1 MCTFH
6 IYILCKKSIEKEIPR
21 RKMTSFW
28 LTLCRNWV
36 YFFSKILKLVSY
48 TFKLWQY
55 YVNGRFT
62 INMIVG
68 SCINYQRTQ
77 GFLPCNIRKILPPI
91 VLFHVLGLMLYHNLN
106 SYILLFSFAFCRSD
120 NQRNRRGQTM
130 MDFHRMHQRRNFSLS
145 LFSLVMVLHFFSKGK
160 YTQFD
165 RYWIITRYEKRFLK
179 KFNLWRGL
187 VGKSILLLNEYL
199 HSSCNVYPLQDHIM
213 VTQSY

>member
-1 MCTFH
+1 
-6 IYILCKKSIEKEIPR
+6 
-21 RKMTSFW
+21 
-28 LTLCRNWV
+28 
-36 YFFSKILKLVSY
+36 
-48 TFKLWQY
+48 
-55 YVNGRFT
+55 
-62 INMIVG
+62 MIVG
-68 SCINYQRTQ
+68 SCLNHWKTQ
-77 GFLPCNIRKILPPI
+77 GFLPCDIRKILSSI

-165 RYWIITRYEKRFLK
+165 RYWIITRYEKRFLR
-179 KFNLWRGL
+179 KFSLWRGL

-199 HSSCNVYPLQDHIM
+199 HSSCNVHLLQYHIM
-213 VTQSY
+213 VTKSYHIRFYVDLRF